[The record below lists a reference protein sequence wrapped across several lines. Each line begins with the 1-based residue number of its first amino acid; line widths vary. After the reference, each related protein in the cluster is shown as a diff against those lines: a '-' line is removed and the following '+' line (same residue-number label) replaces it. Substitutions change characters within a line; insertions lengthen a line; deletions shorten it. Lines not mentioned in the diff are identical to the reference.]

1 MSFKN
6 LGNKQ
11 TIVLHNCEIDNQ
23 KYDLVITPHTQTV
36 GYIRTKR
43 LTIKRKII
51 NKQKQITRKRFSKNR
66 NAFSESEASNLDELY
81 KLKESIDKNCP
92 IHDQIYF
99 PIQKQLQ
106 IHQKEVGKR
115 RIKKQYKHKPVH
127 LYNWN
132 QPIRHIDSYILTV
145 IKRKMSHTQSDD
157 SPDDEEV
164 YPFLIDAPDN
174 RGQHDFC
181 ESTRKFV

>member
-11 TIVLHNCEIDNQ
+11 SIVLHNCEIDNK

-51 NKQKQITRKRFSKNR
+51 NKQRQITRKRFSKNR

-81 KLKESIDKNCP
+81 KLKESIDKIVLSTINY
-92 IHDQIYF
+92 IF
-99 PIQKQLQ
+99 PTQKQLQ
-106 IHQKEVGKR
+106 IHQKEEK
-115 RIKKQYKHKPVH
+115 
-127 LYNWN
+127 
-132 QPIRHIDSYILTV
+132 
-145 IKRKMSHTQSDD
+145 
-157 SPDDEEV
+157 EE
-164 YPFLIDAPDN
+164 
-174 RGQHDFC
+174 
-181 ESTRKFV
+181 